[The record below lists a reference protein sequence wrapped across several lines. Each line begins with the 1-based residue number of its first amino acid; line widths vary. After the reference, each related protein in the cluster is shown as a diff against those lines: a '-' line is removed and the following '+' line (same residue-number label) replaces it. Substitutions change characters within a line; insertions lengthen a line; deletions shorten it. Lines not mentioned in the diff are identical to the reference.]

1 MASVC
6 LSIPF
11 PQVREEK
18 PMTQKIEKLAVIGTG
33 LLGTQIAMISAH
45 AGYKVSV
52 YDTISG
58 AFDDTYKKLYADFK
72 AKGINPF
79 IPWDRWEKCKAAISF
94 TTHLGDALKDVDWV
108 VEAITEDVEVKRKVF
123 KQLGENAPAKAIFA
137 SNSSSIPVSRMEE
150 SSGRPER
157 CINTHFYQ
165 PLAGMNMAD
174 LMPGTKTLPDVIR
187 TGEEWIRSVGCV
199 PLRVKKEIL
208 GFCFN
213 SVWRAIK
220 KQSLYMWGNG
230 FVDFQD
236 IDRAWCIF
244 TRMKRG
250 PFGIMDEVGLD
261 TVYNIEMVY
270 YNESKDPKD
279 KPPEALMEKIKKGEL
294 GIKTG
299 KGFYTYPNPE
309 FLQPDFLD
317 PKK

>member
-1 MASVC
+1 
-6 LSIPF
+6 
-11 PQVREEK
+11 
-18 PMTQKIEKLAVIGTG
+18 
-33 LLGTQIAMISAH
+33 
-45 AGYKVSV
+45 
-52 YDTISG
+52 
-58 AFDDTYKKLYADFK
+58 
-72 AKGINPF
+72 
-79 IPWDRWEKCKAAISF
+79 
-94 TTHLGDALKDVDWV
+94 
-108 VEAITEDVEVKRKVF
+108 VEVKRKVF

-165 PLAGMNMAD
+165 PLAGMNITD
-174 LMPGTKTLPDVIR
+174 LMPGTKTLPDVME

-199 PLRVKKEIL
+199 PLKVKKEIL

-220 KQSLYMWGNG
+220 KQSLYMWGND
-230 FVDFQD
+230 FVDFRD

-244 TRMKRG
+244 TTMKRG

-294 GIKTG
+294 GVKSG
-299 KGFYTYPNPE
+299 KGFYAYPNPE
-309 FLQPDFLD
+309 FLKPDFLN

>member
-1 MASVC
+1 
-6 LSIPF
+6 
-11 PQVREEK
+11 
-18 PMTQKIEKLAVIGTG
+18 
-33 LLGTQIAMISAH
+33 
-45 AGYKVSV
+45 
-52 YDTISG
+52 
-58 AFDDTYKKLYADFK
+58 
-72 AKGINPF
+72 
-79 IPWDRWEKCKAAISF
+79 
-94 TTHLGDALKDVDWV
+94 
-108 VEAITEDVEVKRKVF
+108 
-123 KQLGENAPAKAIFA
+123 
-137 SNSSSIPVSRMEE
+137 MEE

-165 PLAGMNMAD
+165 PLSGTNMAD
-174 LMPGTKTLPDVIR
+174 LMAGTKTLPGVME
-187 TGEEWIRSVGCV
+187 TGEEWIRSLGCI

-220 KQSLYMWGNG
+220 KQALYMWGNDL
-230 FVDFQD
+230 VDFRD
-236 IDRAWCIF
+236 IDRAWCIW

-294 GIKTG
+294 GVKSG
-299 KGFYTYPNPE
+299 KGFYAYPNPE
-309 FLQPDFLD
+309 FLKPDFLN

>member
-1 MASVC
+1 MG
-6 LSIPF
+6 
-11 PQVREEK
+11 
-18 PMTQKIEKLAVIGTG
+18 QKIRKVAVIGTG

-72 AKGINPF
+72 AEGISPF
-79 IPWDRWEKCKAAISF
+79 IPWDRWEECKTAITF
-94 TTHLGDALKDVDWV
+94 TTHLGDALKGADLV
-108 VEAITEDVEVKRKVF
+108 VEAITEEVETKRKVF
-123 KQLGENAPAKAIFA
+123 KQMGENAPAKAIFA

-157 CINTHFYQ
+157 CINTHFYHG
-165 PLAGMNMAD
+165 LLGANMVD
-174 LMPGTKTLPDVIR
+174 LMAGTKTLPEVME

-199 PLRVKKEIL
+199 PLKVKKEIL

-220 KQSLYMWGNG
+220 KQSLYMWGND
-230 FVDFQD
+230 FVDFRD

-244 TRMKRG
+244 TKMRRG
-250 PFGIMDEVGLD
+250 PFGLMDEVGLD

-270 YNESKDPKD
+270 YNDSKDPKD
-279 KPPEALMEKIKKGEL
+279 KPPDALMDKIKKGEL
-294 GIKTG
+294 GVKSG
-299 KGFYTYPNPE
+299 KGFYVYPNPE
-309 FLQPDFLD
+309 FLKPDFLN